1 MQPTILVFAGST
13 RSGSLNRR
21 LSDLAAARIGAA
33 GGMVSS
39 LDLRDYPLPLYDGD
53 LEAASGVPEAAQ
65 RLHEQLRTSDG
76 VFIASPEYNA
86 NVTPLLL
93 NMIAWVSRVS
103 DHGGMAAAFGRPV
116 YAIGAAS
123 PGGFGGYRGL
133 MALRNSLELQLKA
146 RVLPGMVSVA
156 SAHQAFDDTGDL
168 KDARTRGMLDKLAT
182 QLVEVAASVR
192 AG

>member
-1 MQPTILVFAGST
+1 MQPTILVLAGST
-13 RSGSLNRR
+13 RTGSLNRR
-21 LSDLAAARIGAA
+21 LAELAAARIGAA
-33 GGMVSS
+33 GGSVSS

-65 RLHEQLRTSDG
+65 RLHERLRTSDG

-93 NMIAWVSRVS
+93 NMVAWVSRVS

-156 SAHQAFDDTGDL
+156 SAHQAFDDTGEL
-168 KDARTRGMLDKLAT
+168 KDARTRGMLDKLAA
-182 QLVEVAASVR
+182 QLVEAAASVR

>member
-1 MQPTILVFAGST
+1 MQPTILVLAGST
-13 RSGSLNRR
+13 RTGSLNRR
-21 LSDLAAARIGAA
+21 LAELAAAQIGAA
-33 GGMVSS
+33 GGRVSS

-53 LEAASGVPEAAQ
+53 LEATSGVPEAAQ
-65 RLHEQLRTSDG
+65 RLHERLRTSDG

-93 NMIAWVSRVS
+93 NMVAWVSRVS

-156 SAHQAFDDTGDL
+156 SAHQAFDDSGEL
-168 KDARTRGMLDKLAT
+168 KDARARGMLDNLTA
-182 QLVEVAASVR
+182 QLVTAAASVR
-192 AG
+192 PG